1 MKTHSILPAS
11 NISPSFLV
19 LLLLPLSLSCGSV
32 QLDNIRSDY
41 ITIIQTE
48 LQRTTEEITSLLQ
61 NSDCSVFSHKLR
73 NCTPGNATSV
83 RTLHNLTCKMRSLPF
98 LQMTLQLITSVEISM
113 SCHCREKSIKMP
125 TESLKRRRGATRRRR
140 NEGTKNRK
148 QTKKLCKAK
157 AILSAMTECY
167 QMLNSL

>member
-1 MKTHSILPAS
+1 MIYNPEQPLFC
-11 NISPSFLV
+11 ISFLV
-19 LLLLPLSLSCGSV
+19 LLLLPLSLSCGSA

-61 NSDCSVFSHKLR
+61 NSDCSVFPHKLR

-83 RTLHNLTCKMRSLPF
+83 HTLHYLTCKMRNLPVP
-98 LQMTLQLITSVEISM
+98 QTTLRLIKSVLSSM
-113 SCHCREKSIKMP
+113 RCPCLEKSIKMP
-125 TESLKRRRGATRRRR
+125 TESSKRRRGATRRRR

-148 QTKKLCKAK
+148 ETKKLCKAK

>member
-1 MKTHSILPAS
+1 MPLFCI
-11 NISPSFLV
+11 SFLV

-32 QLDNIRSDY
+32 QLDNIKSDY
-41 ITIIQTE
+41 IAIIQTE

-61 NSDCSVFSHKLR
+61 ISDCSVFSHKLR
-73 NCTPGNATSV
+73 NCTTGNATSV

-98 LQMTLQLITSVEISM
+98 LQMTLKLITSVEISM
-113 SCHCREKSIKMP
+113 SCHCREKSIK
-125 TESLKRRRGATRRRR
+125 TENLKRRRGATRRRR

-148 QTKKLCKAK
+148 ETKKLCKAK

-167 QMLNSL
+167 EMLNSL